1 MYAHQIENCSI
12 LKINGG
18 EGLAKKERFVS
29 LNTVVDKKKTKK
41 KKTSHPV
48 VQCLL
53 EKLGLEIR
61 FPKWLY
67 ARFFAT
73 LYATFR

>member
-29 LNTVVDKKKTKK
+29 LNTVVDKKKKK
-41 KKTSHPV
+41 KEKEKKRKT
-48 VQCLL
+48 
-53 EKLGLEIR
+53 
-61 FPKWLY
+61 
-67 ARFFAT
+67 
-73 LYATFR
+73 

>member
-29 LNTVVDKKKTKK
+29 LSTVVDKKKKK
-41 KKTSHPV
+41 KKNVKRPHILKYIGQ
-48 VQCLL
+48 VQ
-53 EKLGLEIR
+53 
-61 FPKWLY
+61 W
-67 ARFFAT
+67 
-73 LYATFR
+73 

>member
-29 LNTVVDKKKTKK
+29 LNTVVDKKKTKRKEK
-41 KKTSHPV
+41 KKSLTSCSTV
-48 VQCLL
+48 LAGKV
-53 EKLGLEIR
+53 GLR
-61 FPKWLY
+61 D
-67 ARFFAT
+67 
-73 LYATFR
+73 

>member
-29 LNTVVDKKKTKK
+29 LSTVVDKKKKEKEKCKK
-41 KKTSHPV
+41 ASHPEV
-48 VQCLL
+48 HWTSTMVIAG
-53 EKLGLEIR
+53 KVGPR
-61 FPKWLY
+61 D
-67 ARFFAT
+67 
-73 LYATFR
+73 

>member
-29 LNTVVDKKKTKK
+29 LSTVVDKKKRKK
-41 KKTSHPV
+41 EKCKKGLTS
-48 VQCLL
+48 
-53 EKLGLEIR
+53 
-61 FPKWLY
+61 
-67 ARFFAT
+67 
-73 LYATFR
+73 

>member
-29 LNTVVDKKKTKK
+29 LNTVVDKKKKK
-41 KKTSHPV
+41 KNLNQKKKSLTSCSTV
-48 VQCLL
+48 LAGKV
-53 EKLGLEIR
+53 GLR
-61 FPKWLY
+61 D
-67 ARFFAT
+67 
-73 LYATFR
+73 

>member
-29 LNTVVDKKKTKK
+29 LSTVVDKKKKK
-41 KKTSHPV
+41 KKKKKKNVKRPHILKYIGQ
-48 VQCLL
+48 VQ
-53 EKLGLEIR
+53 
-61 FPKWLY
+61 W
-67 ARFFAT
+67 
-73 LYATFR
+73 

>member
-29 LNTVVDKKKTKK
+29 LNTFVDKKKKKDKK
-41 KKTSHPV
+41 KSREKKKFHILKYRV
-48 VQCLL
+48 VQ
-53 EKLGLEIR
+53 
-61 FPKWLY
+61 
-67 ARFFAT
+67 
-73 LYATFR
+73 

>member
-29 LNTVVDKKKTKK
+29 LSTVVDKKNVKK
-41 KKTSHPV
+41 KASHPEPEV
-48 VQCLL
+48 KWCLL
-53 EKLGLEIR
+53 KKLGLEIR
-61 FPKWLY
+61 FPK
-67 ARFFAT
+67 
-73 LYATFR
+73 